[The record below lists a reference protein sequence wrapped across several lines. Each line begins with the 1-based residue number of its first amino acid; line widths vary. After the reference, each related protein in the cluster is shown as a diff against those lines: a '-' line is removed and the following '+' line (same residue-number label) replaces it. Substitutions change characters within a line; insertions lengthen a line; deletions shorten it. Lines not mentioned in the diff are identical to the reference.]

1 MQQVPQELLRPACK
15 KSEGGREQES
25 ESCDLLHRDILHRN
39 QVPSRSEDTD
49 AQHEVA
55 PFVAEELQV
64 LGHAHHGVDRGGITM
79 AVEIVGTGTFSAQ
92 HTTRSKPSAAFWT

>member
-1 MQQVPQELLRPACK
+1 
-15 KSEGGREQES
+15 
-25 ESCDLLHRDILHRN
+25 
-39 QVPSRSEDTD
+39 
-49 AQHEVA
+49 
-55 PFVAEELQV
+55 